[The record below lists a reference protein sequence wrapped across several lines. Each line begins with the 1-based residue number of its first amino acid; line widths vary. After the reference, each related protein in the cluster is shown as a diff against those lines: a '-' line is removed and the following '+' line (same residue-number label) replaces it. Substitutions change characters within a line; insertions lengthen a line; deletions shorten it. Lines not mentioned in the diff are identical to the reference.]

1 MFDVCLATQRR
12 YQGPDEGSGPPAARE
27 SFFILYVGAENLY
40 NQTTE
45 LGREGAA
52 QLGGLFESGIVSA

>member
-1 MFDVCLATQRR
+1 MK
-12 YQGPDEGSGPPAARE
+12 AAQE
-27 SFFILYVGAENLY
+27 SFFILYVGAENLD

-52 QLGGLFESGIVSA
+52 QLRGLFESGIVSA